1 MQIVQ
6 VILVIYLNEINVMFN
21 YTYSIFNT
29 QYFDQLKFDFIY
41 VLTNITIFKQILK
54 MSTNQKQKIK
64 KKKIEEIMN

>member
-64 KKKIEEIMN
+64 KKKLKKL